1 VTFPWVEPP
10 ACPVRFR
17 PTGDGL
23 GWRVEVGDTAQVLG
37 EVVMTVEG
45 LPRFWPHADPVPPDA
60 LRAIERFCREHTEP
74 PEPLPIR
81 SVEVPDPTLKAPW
94 E

>member
-1 VTFPWVEPP
+1 
-10 ACPVRFR
+10 
-17 PTGDGL
+17 
-23 GWRVEVGDTAQVLG
+23 
-37 EVVMTVEG
+37 MTVEG

-60 LRAIERFCREHTEP
+60 LRSIDRFCREHTAP
-74 PEPLPIR
+74 PEPLPTR